1 MISYSCN
8 VAVTACSS
16 QKPNKERRGNAI
28 DFAELGMMSLNF
40 LQWLY
45 ICLTWKCF
53 EYGHLVFISFYIKIL
68 KPSFQGNRILKM
80 WFGVVLNMITA
91 IIFFSFLFRV
101 IQFLERTHKY
111 KTFFYILRPTVWT
124 NVMLLQPSVHPGFAS
139 KYFFF
144 FFFFFLQH
152 DAIVTG
158 DVDIC
163 WHIKRLKHVLTLF
176 WSSLYPFIVSLISF
190 TFSDISTEK
199 KK

>member
-1 MISYSCN
+1 MISYLCN

-45 ICLTWKCF
+45 ISLTWKCF

-144 FFFFFLQH
+144 FFFFFLWCNS
-152 DAIVTG
+152 DRS
-158 DVDIC
+158 C
-163 WHIKRLKHVLTLF
+163 WHLLTYQTLETRFDFVLKLF
-176 WSSLYPFIVSLISF
+176 ISIYCF
-190 TFSDISTEK
+190 PDIFYIFWYFNWK
-199 KK
+199 KQ